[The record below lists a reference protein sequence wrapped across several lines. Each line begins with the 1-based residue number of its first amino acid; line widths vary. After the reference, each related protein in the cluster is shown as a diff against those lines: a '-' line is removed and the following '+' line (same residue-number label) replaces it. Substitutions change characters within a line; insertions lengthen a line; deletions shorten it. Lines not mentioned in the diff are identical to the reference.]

1 MIKNEKMEAY
11 TFQKKVQN
19 LLKNNEICA
28 NIIKNNTKNAFLKK
42 INLNEYSNINQ
53 IEPIYLRASQAE
65 IERNKKL
72 MGNKL

>member
-1 MIKNEKMEAY
+1 
-11 TFQKKVQN
+11 VQN
-19 LLKNNEICA
+19 LLKNNEIFE

-65 IERNKKL
+65 IQRMEKIKNAKH
-72 MGNKL
+72 